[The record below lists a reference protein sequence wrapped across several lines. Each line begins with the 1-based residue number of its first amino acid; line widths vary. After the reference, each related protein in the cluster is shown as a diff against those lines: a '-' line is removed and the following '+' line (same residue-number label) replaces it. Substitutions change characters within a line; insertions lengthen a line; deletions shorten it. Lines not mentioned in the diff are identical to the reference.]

1 MKWYHIDK
9 KYTTN
14 YLLLFVLSFLYVFPV
29 FLVNIYFQD
38 DLGWSLLGS
47 LGIKADGRPLTEYV
61 VLALC
66 GGNPITDPAP
76 LPLILGILFLS
87 YALILYA
94 QANLDY
100 ISNRYALLT
109 VLLFIITNPFAMEY
123 LFYRCG
129 CIGALTSLGC
139 PFIIFS
145 IPNSVSKL
153 KMFLYSSLL
162 AMALMSLHPAP
173 IAICLILFVVNIFFL
188 LFQKRKMNPAL
199 EGIRIIGIGIGAIL
213 YKTVIANHYVS
224 RSDWRYNA
232 SQTLEIKPK
241 SILVIFQNMIDT
253 CKYIIR
259 FLSEASG
266 WYQIVLSLLSL
277 SAILLSVF
285 LYCRENEHKGW
296 GKILNIAFLVL
307 SPICVFFLS
316 YLPLM
321 ILKEQTL
328 KLRIF
333 LAMGSFLFYLGI
345 LLLYFTKKH
354 QTLLRPL
361 VLLLIVCNLYH
372 YTYVYTFANAVNNQN
387 EYEQYIAYHVAHDLE
402 TINADS
408 EFTCFSFIGQV
419 PQPKRT
425 QIFSAKYP
433 MTGELIPRY
442 FTNDGW
448 RGGAYILHYL
458 QNDLDLTSDTDEDR
472 QIVTSEEPVISNS
485 LYSCYVNADKI
496 IVVFHESEAP
506 LASASD

>member
-1 MKWYHIDK
+1 MKWYHINK

-14 YLLLFVLSFLYVFPV
+14 YLLLTALSFLYVFPV

-47 LGIKADGRPLTEYV
+47 LGIKADGRPLTEYL
-61 VLALC
+61 VLILC
-66 GGNPITDPAP
+66 GGEPVTDPAP
-76 LPLILGILFLS
+76 LPLILGVLFLS

-94 QANLDY
+94 QTNLDY
-100 ISNRYALLT
+100 ISNRYALLA
-109 VLLFIITNPFAMEY
+109 VLLFVITNPFAMEY

-129 CIGALTSLGC
+129 CIGAIASLGC

-145 IPNSVSKL
+145 MPDTTSKL
-153 KMFLYSSLL
+153 KMFIYSSLL
-162 AMALMSLHPAP
+162 SMGLMSLHPAP

-188 LFQKRKMNPAL
+188 LFQKKKLNYTL
-199 EGIRIIGIGIGAIL
+199 EGIRIAGIGIGAIV
-213 YKTVIANHYVS
+213 YKAVIANHFVS
-224 RSDWRYNA
+224 RTDWRYGA
-232 SQTLEIKPK
+232 SQTLEIKPA

-253 CKYIIR
+253 CKYIMR
-259 FLSEASG
+259 FLSEAAG
-266 WYQIVLSLLSL
+266 WYQIVLSLLVL
-277 SAILLSVF
+277 SAILLSVS
-285 LYCRENEHKGW
+285 LYCRENEKRWWHKAG
-296 GKILNIAFLVL
+296 NIAFLVL

-345 LLLYFTKKH
+345 LLLHFAKGHK
-354 QTLLRPL
+354 TLLRPL
-361 VLLLIVCNLYH
+361 VLLLILCNFYH

-402 TINADS
+402 TINADG
-408 EFTCFSFIGQV
+408 TYACFSFIGQV
-419 PQPKRT
+419 PQPKRI
-425 QIFSAKYP
+425 QIFSEKYP
-433 MTGELIPRY
+433 MTSVLIPRY

-458 QNDLDLTSDTDEDR
+458 QNDLDLTSDTDADR
-472 QIVTSEEPVISNS
+472 QLVASQEPVMANS

-496 IVVFHESEAP
+496 IVVFHESG
-506 LASASD
+506 ASD